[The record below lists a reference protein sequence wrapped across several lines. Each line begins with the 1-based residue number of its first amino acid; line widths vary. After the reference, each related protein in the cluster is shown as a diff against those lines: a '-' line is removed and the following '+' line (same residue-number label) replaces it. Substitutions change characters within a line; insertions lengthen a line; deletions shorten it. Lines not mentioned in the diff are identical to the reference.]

1 MNIGCAKAMKR
12 PSFDRAV
19 SVPMPPAEKSPHAS
33 AAPIAA
39 PGSGFQPRLTGLPA
53 SAFVP
58 KGTTSTPNCFSRR
71 FDILSLMPS
80 TISGIIFFSSLPS
93 AGSFGAPAASGFLSF
108 LAFWAVLS
116 FAAGFGFTSAL
127 SGFSSGTGGILKSGI
142 SSFHSIACTISSI
155 GVTMPRLLSAKVHP

>member
-1 MNIGCAKAMKR
+1 MKR
-12 PSFDRAV
+12 PSLERAV

-53 SAFVP
+53 SAFAP
-58 KGTTSTPNCFSRR
+58 NGTTSTPNCFSRR

-80 TISGIIFFSSLPS
+80 TMSGIIFFSSPPS
-93 AGSFGAPAASGFLSF
+93 AGSFGSPAASGFLSVFGF
-108 LAFWAVLS
+108 LGSFILS
-116 FAAGFGFTSAL
+116 AAGFGFTSAL